1 MQVSIFDACQLS
13 LFEIPMGDKF
23 PSSEAEMVKIISK
36 KTGLKFEYVDA
47 LWGWV
52 AKTKYC
58 KFTLK
63 YRNYNMTDNHNRF
76 ISCGYDY
83 HKGKSMGGSGGPC
96 DSIDDA
102 VRFFK
107 RGIAEWVQKGELK

>member
-13 LFEIPMGDKF
+13 LFDAPMRDKF
-23 PSSEAEMVKIISK
+23 PSSEAEMVEMISK
-36 KTGLKFEYVDA
+36 RVGLKFEYVDE

-58 KFTLK
+58 RFTLH
-63 YRNYNMTDNHNRF
+63 YSNYKLDDKHDRF

-83 HKGKSMGGSGGPC
+83 HKGKSLGGSGSPC
-96 DSIDDA
+96 DSIDEA